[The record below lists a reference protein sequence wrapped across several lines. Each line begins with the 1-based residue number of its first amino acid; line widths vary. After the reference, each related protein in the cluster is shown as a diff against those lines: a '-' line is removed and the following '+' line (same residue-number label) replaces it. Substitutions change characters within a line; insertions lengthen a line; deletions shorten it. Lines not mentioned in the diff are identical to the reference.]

1 MFPVVGLKWIS
12 LMSLEIAMLVAASH
26 IISCVFVCEKTI
38 HLFNETLKKY
48 TTLFLSYSDMSLFL
62 KLSGP
67 Q

>member
-1 MFPVVGLKWIS
+1 
-12 LMSLEIAMLVAASH
+12 MSLEIAMLVAASH

>member
-1 MFPVVGLKWIS
+1 
-12 LMSLEIAMLVAASH
+12 MSLEIAMLVAASH

-48 TTLFLSYSDMSLFL
+48 TLFLSYSDMSLFL